1 MRDIY
6 TLANAAS
13 RRGRA
18 AFGLFSGPAWWRP
31 RTSTAALSRAPLVE
45 RLYCDLSDN
54 PFGDW
59 YEPVDGFLA
68 LADRPGLGVDP
79 DLRLWTSCAWSEAMR
94 SL

>member
-6 TLANAAS
+6 TLANQAS
-13 RRGRA
+13 VA
-18 AFGLFSGPAWWRP
+18 VAPHSAYFGPGLVA
-31 RTSTAALSRAPLVE
+31 TAHVTAALSRAPLVE

-68 LADRPGLGVDP
+68 LPQGPGLGVDP
-79 DLRLWTSCAWSEAMR
+79 DLRLLDKLKVE
-94 SL
+94 